1 MSEHNQQPSPKA
13 TTIPILTPLLVAI
26 QFMTQSPAFIRRP
39 FTDKEL
45 GRAVGYFPVVGL
57 VLGLVLLL
65 GHTILNLILPAP
77 VVVILLLALW
87 VLMTGALHL
96 DGLLDACDGL
106 FGGFTPESR
115 MEIMRDERIGAFAL
129 AGGVLLLLTK
139 FTALQAVIATTP
151 QALLL
156 APLLGRWTVP
166 LALVAF
172 PYARPKGLGRTMK
185 DQANWGDLA
194 FATIITLGA
203 TWWIAGV
210 QGLVAF
216 GLVGLLTLLGGVYV
230 MKKIPGL
237 TGDIYGALCELGET
251 LVLLLLAMEVF

>member
-1 MSEHNQQPSPKA
+1 MSEHNQQPGY

-45 GRAVGYFPVVGL
+45 GHAVGYFPVVGL

-65 GHTILNLILPAP
+65 GHTLLSLIFPTP
-77 VVVILLLALW
+77 VVIVLLLALW

-115 MEIMRDERIGAFAL
+115 LEIMRDERVGAFAL

-139 FTALQAVIATTP
+139 FTALQNVP
-151 QALLL
+151 LMSALLL
-156 APLLGRWTVP
+156 APLLGRWAISVG
-166 LALVAF
+166 LVVF
-172 PYARPKGLGRTMK
+172 PYGRTQGLGRTMK

-194 FATIITLGA
+194 FATIITLA
-203 TWWIAGV
+203 AAWWIAGT

-216 GLVGLLTLLGGVYV
+216 GLVGLLALLVSMYV

-237 TGDIYGALCELGET
+237 TGDIYGTLCELGET
-251 LVLLLLAMEVF
+251 LVLLVLAMEVF